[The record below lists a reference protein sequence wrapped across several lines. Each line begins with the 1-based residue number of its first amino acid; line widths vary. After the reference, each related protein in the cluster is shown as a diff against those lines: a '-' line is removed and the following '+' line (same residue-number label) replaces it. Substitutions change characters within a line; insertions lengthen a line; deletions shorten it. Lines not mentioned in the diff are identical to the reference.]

1 MRRTNAFLI
10 QSKMASTMT
19 MRPMFLF
26 QESLLSND
34 GSDNDNNDIETNVF
48 HPIDDDNDID
58 NDPNVSLSTS
68 LVWPLKAIQ
77 AQFCFPHSSL
87 AESFPSAIDWF

>member
-1 MRRTNAFLI
+1 
-10 QSKMASTMT
+10 
-19 MRPMFLF
+19 MFLF

-34 GSDNDNNDIETNVF
+34 DNDNDNNDNETNVS
-48 HPIDDDNDID
+48 HPIDEDNDID
-58 NDPNVSLSTS
+58 NDNETNVSLST
-68 LVWPLKAIQ
+68 LTVWPLKAIQ

>member
-1 MRRTNAFLI
+1 MRRTNAYLI
-10 QSKMASTMT
+10 QSKMTSTMT

-58 NDPNVSLSTS
+58 NDNETNVSLST
-68 LVWPLKAIQ
+68 
-77 AQFCFPHSSL
+77 FPV
-87 AESFPSAIDWF
+87 